1 MSSGNS
7 ISAGSGIDSTSD
19 GSAVDPPASRT
30 HAKIQTATKIKPT
43 STIFDFDGD
52 DLICSVKLFTLLFTS
67 SNFGFKESTKSF
79 RHGKDSFIEGMA
91 DFSTVSLFSFF
102 SPGLDSEA
110 VSCSFVSVLSS
121 VSVGVVAPALSSVA
135 DGSVASVLSSVAA
148 VFVASAL
155 TSVVVG
161 STASALSSVVAG
173 SVAPALSPTA
183 SVVVLSSVSSTS
195 GRDTP
200 VSRSMTT
207 TLGSARIGAACSAV
221 FFPSYPSGTARITS
235 FVAQKSLMREV
246 NAISSPSFVQ
256 TPAYFIFLVISSP
269 AECGI

>member
-1 MSSGNS
+1 MSSGKS

-67 SNFGFKESTKSF
+67 S
-79 RHGKDSFIEGMA
+79 
-91 DFSTVSLFSFF
+91 
-102 SPGLDSEA
+102 GLDSVA

-256 TPAYFIFLVISSP
+256 TPSYFIFLVISSP